1 MTSEQFEDSGFD
13 SEGNLQPRR
22 TSLQAWQESQK
33 QIFLAELAATS
44 CVAHSARKAKLA
56 RSTLYL
62 WRKQDRGFA
71 EEWRAALAAGYELL
85 EMELLVRA
93 RRGVDVPVFHAGKHV
108 GTIKQF
114 NDATA
119 LRLLALH
126 KETVAMT
133 RATETQH
140 TESAVEVRA
149 RIDAKLNAMRER
161 LQRRRTREAAASST
175 AGQALSGDAG

>member
-1 MTSEQFEDSGFD
+1 MTSEQMESSGRNPERD
-13 SEGNLQPRR
+13 RQSRNTP
-22 TSLQAWQESQK
+22 LQAWQESQK

-44 CVAHSARKAKLA
+44 CVAHSARKAKLS

-62 WRKQDRGFA
+62 WRDKDNGFA
-71 EEWRAALAAGYELL
+71 EEWRAALASGFELL

-93 RRGVDVPVFHAGKHV
+93 RRGVDVPVFHGGKHV
-108 GTIKQF
+108 GTIKQY

-133 RATETQH
+133 RATETQQS
-140 TESAVEVRA
+140 ESAVEVRA

-161 LQRRRTREAAASST
+161 LQRRRARENDANKP
-175 AGQALSGDAG
+175 GNEPLSGNAG